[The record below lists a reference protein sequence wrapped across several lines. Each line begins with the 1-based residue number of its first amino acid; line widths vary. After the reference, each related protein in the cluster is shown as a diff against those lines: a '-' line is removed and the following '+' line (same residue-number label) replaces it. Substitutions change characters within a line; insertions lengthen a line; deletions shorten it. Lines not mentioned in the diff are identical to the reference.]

1 MSFSLV
7 RTHERLNREHD
18 QKMESASALFRT
30 GNYRATM
37 ECFDLLASTKLEF
50 GINGAILD
58 GLFTLVG
65 QDTLRERF
73 VTRELLFELRARAT
87 FLLMFRDKDSRQ
99 MLDGLIGRHVSG
111 EEERPR

>member
-1 MSFSLV
+1 
-7 RTHERLNREHD
+7 
-18 QKMESASALFRT
+18 MESASALFRT

-50 GINGAILD
+50 GINGAVLD

-73 VTRELLFELRARAT
+73 VTGNFCLNFAQGYIFT
-87 FLLMFRDKDSRQ
+87 D
-99 MLDGLIGRHVSG
+99 VS
-111 EEERPR
+111 